1 MTEKERHIK
10 TKLAEDLLKMIPI
23 IIESERERKTAE
35 KEIARMIDMILD
47 RVNQLRRELQQ
58 AN

>member
-23 IIESERERKTAE
+23 IIESERELKTSE

-47 RVNQLRRELQQ
+47 RINQLRRELQQ
-58 AN
+58 DN